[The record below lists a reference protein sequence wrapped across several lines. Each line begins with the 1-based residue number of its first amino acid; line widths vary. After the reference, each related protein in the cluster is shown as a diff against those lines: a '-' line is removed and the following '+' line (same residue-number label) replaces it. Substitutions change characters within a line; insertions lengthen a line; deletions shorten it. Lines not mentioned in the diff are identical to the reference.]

1 MRKPIGLFVAA
12 FATVAGGGLAVAVEG
27 QQGPSGPPEETPP
40 SVASENGQENSESEA
55 DPGPPVEI
63 ELPEAPEVET
73 EEVETEEVETPE
85 VEEEGEGEHGAW
97 VSDHAEN
104 ICPPLVEDG
113 TFRNQGQCVS
123 NAARDKDHD
132 GTPDVGRGSPD
143 HPGRGQ
149 GGPPEGRGP
158 GGD

>member
-27 QQGPSGPPEETPP
+27 QGPSGPPEETPP
-40 SVASENGQENSESEA
+40 PAASETGQENSQSEA
-55 DPGPPVEI
+55 EPGPPADQQI
-63 ELPEAPEVET
+63 EVEAPEVET
-73 EEVETEEVETPE
+73 EEVEAPE
-85 VEEEGEGEHGAW
+85 VEDEGEQGEHGAW

-104 ICPPLVEDG
+104 ICPPLVESG
-113 TFRNQGQCVS
+113 QFRNQGQCVS

-132 GTPDVGRGSPD
+132 GTPDVGRVSPNR
-143 HPGRGQ
+143 PNGGR